1 MNQVKKVLILT
12 NDTELEQLPKSV
24 KKISKWYDIE
34 FTVCHVIDI
43 EEQIFSNRI
52 VYLPEVSENKGH
64 HLSLG
69 ESVSVSETLIKK
81 HQDILIDNGQKVL
94 NKFINKLNKL
104 DIDSNSVLLIGDPVT
119 EIIKYAQKN
128 HFNLIL
134 TGQSPRNKLSQFIWK
149 SLGKKISKKT
159 PCSIWIQ

>member
-12 NDTELEQLPKSV
+12 NDTELEQLPNSV
-24 KKISKWYDIE
+24 WKISKWYDID
-34 FTVCHVIDI
+34 FTICHVINL
-43 EEQIFSNRI
+43 EEELISDRI
-52 VYLPEVSENKGH
+52 VYLPEASKNSGY
-64 HLSLG
+64 HLGDKKPLPA
-69 ESVSVSETLIKK
+69 TLIKK

-104 DIDSNSVLLIGDPVT
+104 NIDSRSVLLIGDPVT
-119 EIIKYAQKN
+119 EITKYAQEN
-128 HFNLIL
+128 HFNLIF
-134 TGQSPRNKLSQFIWK
+134 TGQSPRNKISQFIWK